1 MKPVELEFLMKDGV
15 TPGVEKAGR
24 AVREFTDSSKEAMAE
39 LKASIQEQ
47 KKVISDLEA
56 ETVRL
61 EKAWHNAAPGDA
73 WFAAKNKLEATQ
85 QQLDEEKRT
94 LEELT
99 ARYNELKSAST
110 ESQGKAS
117 EAAANLQN
125 ITNATGNE
133 LKLMLQ
139 GQKKAIS
146 ELEAEATKL
155 GQALLRATPGDEATA
170 AEAQFSSTVQ
180 RLEEEKKVLE
190 ELTAR
195 YNELGTS
202 AETNN
207 SKAESS
213 ARKHDSVLIKL
224 LGGQKNYNEIMS
236 KMPPSLQAAATG
248 INGMTGAAR
257 AFIATPLGAILAA
270 IVLALQAVSTWF
282 TSSAEGEMEFA
293 RMSGY
298 LGGILDQLKEVVMA
312 VGKALSK
319 AFTDPKQAINDLW
332 EYIKSQFINRLQGT
346 AGIVT
351 NFGKGIWHALT
362 GNFDAAKT
370 DFSQMGND
378 ILRATTGVDNLA
390 GKTKDWLH
398 NTHELAKAN
407 SEIAVQE
414 KQLHRDRRQWSVE
427 EQKMDNEIS
436 ELRLKAQRGDAEAN
450 KKAQEL
456 IKEKYNRNIEYQQ
469 RELDLI
475 RQKNSLT
482 TNSDADYDKEAEA
495 QRKLLAL
502 EKERNTEL
510 SFFNRKD
517 FSLGN
522 KAATLAERQL
532 TAETKLHQE
541 LLELQRRNDAE
552 EIAIMD
558 EGTAKKLR
566 QIDNDYTKR
575 KNEIAKLE
583 ASWRKDNKTAGY
595 GESLTTEQQ
604 AALEEAGRLNEQ
616 LRSKAVGEVYDAE
629 WASMR
634 ENVER
639 YGDYQ
644 AQKLA
649 IAEDYAEKIRKAQ
662 NEGERRSLGRE
673 RDTKLAQVTTAEMK
687 ANIEWGVVFG
697 EFGGMF
703 REVIEPELA
712 EVREYVQTD
721 EFKGADHDSQQALLD
736 ALRQMENA
744 AGETTAASFGQLG
757 REIDAYRASTDGLRA
772 AQEQYKEDFGTLI
785 SAQQDYKAAVQSG
798 NPVLIR
804 AAELTL
810 NAAQAQVDAS
820 AEDVAARKEAADEAK
835 RTVTQTATTLK
846 EGMDGVLGGLQKM
859 ASGSASGVLTGFTE
873 LGKGAAKLNGN
884 IGKSFGEFAKKLEN
898 APVVGWIAALL
909 DVFKEGL
916 SDFMVSLIDAVTGA
930 AANILSDVLSGDF
943 AVNTAKSLVGGV
955 GKVLDTVTFGLF
967 QAHGNEAEVEASLN
981 RLTEANG
988 RLEASMDSLRETIS
1002 AGRGMTSVEAYREAR
1017 QNQERI
1023 NANYMDMIRAQAE
1036 YHSSKH
1042 SWNATRRG
1050 FTADEIRQIS
1060 EVIGHAFS
1068 GDFFSLSPEDMKAFR
1083 DQLPNLWRDFFYS
1096 GDSDNYADRVLEK
1109 VNDYIAQAGKLGE
1122 LRTQLTEA
1130 MTGVTF
1136 DGMYSNF
1143 LSKLSDMEYAA
1154 GDAAEDISEMFYKA
1168 MVSNKIGELYFDDL
1182 QAWYDNWGA
1191 AMEKGLGP
1199 EDIERLQKE
1208 YQAIVEGAI
1217 KTRDELAAM
1226 TGYNPDKGDGGSGQ
1240 SGRGGSYSAMSQD
1253 QGTKLEGLFVSVQGH
1268 VISIAGWVE
1277 DVAARMSAAEGYLRD
1292 IAANTK
1298 NSDEK
1303 LGKILELVE
1312 KMERDGINWN

>member
-1 MKPVELEFLMKDGV
+1 MKPVELELLMKDGV

-24 AVREFTDSSKEAMAE
+24 AVRELKDISKLSMDELNAAIDKQKAAVVSLENELAKLTD
-39 LKASIQEQ
+39 
-47 KKVISDLEA
+47 
-56 ETVRL
+56 
-61 EKAWHNAAPGDA
+61 AWMNSAPGDGDMDQLMM
-73 WFAAKNKLEATQ
+73 FESTKQRLQDAKSMLEQ
-85 QQLDEEKRT
+85 
-94 LEELT
+94 LT
-99 ARYNELKSAST
+99 ARHKELGAT
-110 ESQGKAS
+110 A
-117 EAAANLQN
+117 EAAQTQASQAMGETRDISKLSMD
-125 ITNATGNE
+125 E
-133 LKLMLQ
+133 LKLIIQ

-155 GQALLRATPGDEATA
+155 GQALLRATPGDQAMA

-190 ELTAR
+190 QLTAR
-195 YNELGTS
+195 YNE
-202 AETNN
+202 
-207 SKAESS
+207 
-213 ARKHDSVLIKL
+213 HDSVIVKL
-224 LGGQKNYNEIMS
+224 LGGQEKYNEIMS

-298 LGGILDQLKEVVMA
+298 LGGILNQLKEVVMA
-312 VGKALSK
+312 VGKAI
-319 AFTDPKQAINDLW
+319 FRMVTDSKQAFSDLW
-332 EYIKSQFINRLQGT
+332 EHIKSQFINRLQGT

-522 KAATLAERQL
+522 KAATLAERQKV
-532 TAETKLHQE
+532 AETKLHQE

-575 KNEIAKLE
+575 KNEITKLE
-583 ASWRKDNKTAGY
+583 ASWRKDNKTAGH

-604 AALEEAGRLNEQ
+604 AALEEAGRLNEE

-703 REVIEPELA
+703 REVIEPVLA

-757 REIDAYRASTDGLRA
+757 REIDAYRASTDELRA
-772 AQEQYKEDFGTLI
+772 AQEQYKEDFGMLI

-798 NPVLIR
+798 NTVLAA

-820 AEDVAARKEAADEAK
+820 AEEVAARKDAAEEAK

-955 GKVLDTVTFGLF
+955 GKVLDTVTLGLF
-967 QAHGNEAEVEASLN
+967 RTHGNEAEVEASLN

-1002 AGRGMTSVEAYREAR
+1002 AGRGMTSVEAYQEAR

-1109 VNDYIAQAGKLGE
+1109 VDAYIAQAGKLGE

-1191 AMEKGLGP
+1191 AMEKGLSP

-1240 SGRGGSYSAMSQD
+1240 SGRSGSYSAMSQD

-1268 VISIAGWVE
+1268 VISIDGWVE

>member
-1 MKPVELEFLMKDGV
+1 MKPVNIEFIMKGNLVETLRESENILMRV
-15 TPGVEKAGR
+15 SEKAKGLYNY
-24 AVREFTDSSKEAMAE
+24 T
-39 LKASIQEQ
+39 
-47 KKVISDLEA
+47 
-56 ETVRL
+56 
-61 EKAWHNAAPGDA
+61 EKPGKFD
-73 WFAAKNKLEATQ
+73 
-85 QQLDEEKRT
+85 
-94 LEELT
+94 
-99 ARYNELKSAST
+99 Y
-110 ESQGKAS
+110 
-117 EAAANLQN
+117 
-125 ITNATGNE
+125 
-133 LKLMLQ
+133 
-139 GQKKAIS
+139 
-146 ELEAEATKL
+146 
-155 GQALLRATPGDEATA
+155 
-170 AEAQFSSTVQ
+170 
-180 RLEEEKKVLE
+180 
-190 ELTAR
+190 
-195 YNELGTS
+195 
-202 AETNN
+202 NN
-207 SKAESS
+207 SLLKEHE
-213 ARKHDSVLIKL
+213 RL
-224 LGGQKNYNEIMS
+224 LGI
-236 KMPPSLQAAATG
+236 
-248 INGMTGAAR
+248 
-257 AFIATPLGAILAA
+257 
-270 IVLALQAVSTWF
+270 
-282 TSSAEGEMEFA
+282 
-293 RMSGY
+293 
-298 LGGILDQLKEVVMA
+298 
-312 VGKALSK
+312 
-319 AFTDPKQAINDLW
+319 
-332 EYIKSQFINRLQGT
+332 
-346 AGIVT
+346 
-351 NFGKGIWHALT
+351 
-362 GNFDAAKT
+362 
-370 DFSQMGND
+370 
-378 ILRATTGVDNLA
+378 
-390 GKTKDWLH
+390 
-398 NTHELAKAN
+398 
-407 SEIAVQE
+407 
-414 KQLHRDRRQWSVE
+414 
-427 EQKMDNEIS
+427 
-436 ELRLKAQRGDAEAN
+436 
-450 KKAQEL
+450 
-456 IKEKYNRNIEYQQ
+456 
-469 RELDLI
+469 
-475 RQKNSLT
+475 
-482 TNSDADYDKEAEA
+482 
-495 QRKLLAL
+495 AL
-502 EKERNTEL
+502 EKEDRYGIAL
-510 SFFNRKD
+510 QR
-517 FSLGN
+517 SLI
-522 KAATLAERQL
+522 AFRERQL
-532 TAETKLHQE
+532 LYTKEALKQYSPDELNEERLRASEKILNANKDYYNTGILPKGERDNKRTKADRIAEKLGQLNIKNSIALLNDGLE
-541 LLELQRRNDAE
+541 RKLLEIYVKYENVKR
-552 EIAIMD
+552 EIENIRI
-558 EGTAKKLR
+558 G
-566 QIDNDYTKR
+566 
-575 KNEIAKLE
+575 LE
-583 ASWRKDNKTAGY
+583 TNQGA
-595 GESLTTEQQ
+595 LTTEQQ

-629 WASMR
+629 WAAMR

-703 REVIEPELA
+703 REVIEPVLA

-721 EFKGADHDSQQALLD
+721 EFKNADHDSQQALLD

-757 REIDAYRASTDGLRA
+757 REIDAYRASTDELRA
-772 AQEQYKEDFGTLI
+772 AQERYKEDFGMLTR
-785 SAQQDYKAAVQSG
+785 AQEDYKAAMQSG

-810 NAAQAQVDAS
+810 NAAQAQADAS
-820 AEDVAARKEAADEAK
+820 AEEVAARKEAADEAK

-898 APVVGWIAALL
+898 APVVGWIASLL
-909 DVFKEGL
+909 DVFKDGL

-967 QAHGNEAEVEASLN
+967 SAHGNEAEVEASLN

-1036 YHSSKH
+1036 YHSSNH

-1109 VNDYIAQAGKLGE
+1109 VDAYIAQAGKLGE

-1240 SGRGGSYSAMSQD
+1240 SGRSGSYSAMSQD

-1268 VISIAGWVE
+1268 VISIDGWVE

-1303 LGKILELVE
+1303 LGKILDLIE